1 MVTALLVTSPPNTP
15 LRLTT
20 PQRTRTKAS
29 MSLKVGELA
38 PDFTLRD
45 SDRNEVSLSSFRGKQ
60 NVVLVFYVLAFT
72 GGCRNEL
79 IAFRDHNAEF
89 EKLDTRVLGISVDT
103 FMSLGVFAHSIDL
116 NFPLLSD
123 FPEHKA
129 TKAYE
134 TYDPATGTS
143 RRVTYVVDKQGLIRA
158 EIISDEDM
166 HRHAEDALTAVQKL
180 QSQTAT
186 T

>member
-1 MVTALLVTSPPNTP
+1 MPV
-15 LRLTT
+15 
-20 PQRTRTKAS
+20 Q
-29 MSLKVGELA
+29 VGEPA
-38 PDFTLRD
+38 PDFTLKD
-45 SDRNEVSLSSFRGKQ
+45 SDRHDVTLSSFRGKK

-89 EKLDTRVLGISVDT
+89 ERLEAQVMGISVDT

-123 FPEHKA
+123 FPDHKA
-129 TKAYE
+129 TKAYG

-143 RRVTYVVDKQGLIRA
+143 RRVTYVVDKLGVIRS
-158 EIISDEDM
+158 EIVSDEDM
-166 HRHAEDALTAVQKL
+166 HRHAQEALEAVEKLERGVTAGSPGIPSDAEPGAR
-180 QSQTAT
+180 
-186 T
+186 

>member
-1 MVTALLVTSPPNTP
+1 MALQL
-15 LRLTT
+15 
-20 PQRTRTKAS
+20 
-29 MSLKVGELA
+29 GEPA
-38 PDFTLRD
+38 PDFTLPD
-45 SDRNEVSLSSFRGKQ
+45 SDRNQVSLSSFRGNK

-89 EKLDTRVLGISVDT
+89 QKLDTQVLGISVDT

-123 FPEHKA
+123 FPEHNA
-129 TKAYE
+129 TKAYG

-143 RRVTYVVDKQGLIRA
+143 RRITYVVDKQGIIRA

-166 HRHAEDALTAVQKL
+166 HRHAQDALAAVQRLDSKAAPL
-180 QSQTAT
+180 P
-186 T
+186 

>member
-1 MVTALLVTSPPNTP
+1 MP
-15 LRLTT
+15 L
-20 PQRTRTKAS
+20 Q
-29 MSLKVGELA
+29 VGDLA
-38 PDFTLRD
+38 PDFALKD
-45 SDRNEVSLSSFRGKQ
+45 SDRHDVTLSSFCGQK

-89 EKLDTRVLGISVDT
+89 ERLRTQVLGISVDT

-123 FPEHKA
+123 FPDHKA
-129 TKAYE
+129 TKAYD

-143 RRVTYVVDKQGLIRA
+143 RRVTYVVDKAGVIRA
-158 EIISDEDM
+158 EIISDDDM
-166 HRHAEDALTAVQKL
+166 HRHAQEALEVVRKL
-180 QSQTAT
+180 EAGVETPG
-186 T
+186 

>member
-1 MVTALLVTSPPNTP
+1 
-15 LRLTT
+15 
-20 PQRTRTKAS
+20 
-29 MSLKVGELA
+29 MSLQVGDSA
-38 PDFTLRD
+38 PDFTLKD
-45 SDRNEVSLSSFRGKQ
+45 SERHDVTLSSFLGKK

-89 EKLDTRVLGISVDT
+89 ERLETQVLGISVDT
-103 FMSLGVFAHSIDL
+103 FMSLGVFGHSIDL

-143 RRVTYVVDKQGLIRA
+143 RRVTYVVDKAGVIRA
-158 EIISDEDM
+158 EIVSDDDM
-166 HRHAEDALTAVQKL
+166 HRHEQEALHYIQEMEAEVGSRADASPEVGLNPGA
-180 QSQTAT
+180 
-186 T
+186 

>member
-1 MVTALLVTSPPNTP
+1 VPV
-15 LRLTT
+15 
-20 PQRTRTKAS
+20 Q
-29 MSLKVGELA
+29 VGELA
-38 PDFTLRD
+38 PDFALKD
-45 SDRNEVSLSSFRGKQ
+45 SDHNEVSLSSFRGSK

-89 EKLDTRVLGISVDT
+89 QRLDTQVLGISVDT

-123 FPEHKA
+123 FPDHLA
-129 TKAYE
+129 TKAYG
-134 TYDPATGTS
+134 TYDPASGTS
-143 RRVTYVVDKQGLIRA
+143 RRITYVVDKQGIVQA

-166 HRHAEDALTAVQKL
+166 HRHAEEALAAIKKL
-180 QSQTAT
+180 ESGVKAL
-186 T
+186 